1 MGTLSSEYL
10 EIKDYDFSQTTEI
23 HKFFHHG
30 IAPKMFQMEQIYLC
44 LDKNI
49 ESYPD
54 LRRLKNLRNHI
65 LGNVT

>member
-1 MGTLSSEYL
+1 MESRQTL
-10 EIKDYDFSQTTEI
+10 
-23 HKFFHHG
+23 
-30 IAPKMFQMEQIYLC
+30 FQMEQIYLC

-54 LRRLKNLRNHI
+54 LSRLKNLRNHI